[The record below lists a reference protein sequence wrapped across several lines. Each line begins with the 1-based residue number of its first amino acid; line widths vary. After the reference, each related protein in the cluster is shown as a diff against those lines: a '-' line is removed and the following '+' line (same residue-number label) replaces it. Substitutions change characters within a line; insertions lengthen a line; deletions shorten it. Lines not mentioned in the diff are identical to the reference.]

1 MAVVLEIRASRL
13 SWAEDL
19 SDALFFGYN
28 DPVAVVLNP
37 APRNCMLDIGEFRA
51 RTCSGVTRRS
61 FLRLGTSLPVAL
73 ALPGTHRQARAA
85 ETAKAK
91 SVIFVFLWGAP
102 SHVDTFDPKPNAPAE
117 YRGPFGVISTR
128 TPGVHFSELLPHMA
142 VRSDRFTLIR
152 SNVGIATSSGHP
164 KGGTVALTGYEEQP
178 EPVQPTFGS
187 IIAKHRG
194 YGGYLPPF
202 ISLANGKLT
211 AGGEYIKGDGGGKL
225 SRAHDPFMVGC
236 SQQGEVKIPSLKI
249 LEGLSPHR
257 ISDRRERLNRLDVE
271 RSLLDSKMVGQWQ
284 RTYGSAYDLLMNP
297 KARSALDLTRES
309 QATRARYGQSPFGQ
323 SALLARRLVEAE
335 VPYVQ
340 LNYSRDV
347 DAFNPGFEIGWDT
360 HIYNFE
366 LLQDQLCPI
375 FDRAFTALL
384 DDLYDRGLMD
394 QTLVVCK
401 GEFGRTPKISN
412 RAARDHWTNCY
423 FSIWAGAG
431 VEPGRVIGE
440 SDRLGQAP
448 LSGPIVT
455 PLRVGTTIAEL
466 AGLSSQT
473 RAEMQVLEGGTVIDE
488 LF

>member
-1 MAVVLEIRASRL
+1 
-13 SWAEDL
+13 
-19 SDALFFGYN
+19 
-28 DPVAVVLNP
+28 
-37 APRNCMLDIGEFRA
+37 MLDIGEFRT

-61 FLRLGTSLPVAL
+61 FLRIGAFLPVAL
-73 ALPGTHRQARAA
+73 GLPGVQRAARAA

-102 SHVDTFDPKPNAPAE
+102 SHLDTFDPKPNAPAD
-117 YRGPFGVISTR
+117 YRGPFGVIATR
-128 TPGVHFSELLPHMA
+128 TPGVYFTELLPQMA
-142 VRSDRFTLIR
+142 MRSDRFTLVR

-164 KGGTVALTGYEEQP
+164 DGGTVALTGFEDKP

-194 YGGYLPPF
+194 HGGSLPPF
-202 ISLANGKLT
+202 FSLANGKLT

-236 SQQGEVKIPSLKI
+236 SERGDVDIPALK
-249 LEGLSPHR
+249 LLKGLTPNR
-257 ISDRRERLNRLDVE
+257 IVDRKTLLTQLDAA
-271 RSLLDSKMVGQWQ
+271 RSILDSKAGSDWQ
-284 RTYGSAYDLLMNP
+284 RTYGSAYELLMNSD
-297 KARSALDLTRES
+297 ARNALDLTRES

-335 VPYVQ
+335 VPYIQ

-347 DAFNPGFEIGWDT
+347 DVFNPGFEIGWDT

-394 QTLVVCK
+394 QTLVVCM
-401 GEFGRTPKISN
+401 GEFGRTPKINN
-412 RAARDHWTNCY
+412 RAARDHWTQCY

-431 VEPGRVIGE
+431 VKPGRVIGE
-440 SDRLGQAP
+440 SDKLGQAP
-448 LSGPIVT
+448 RSGPIVT
-455 PLRVGTTIAEL
+455 ALRVGTTIAEL
-466 AGLSSQT
+466 TGLSAQV
-473 RAEMQVLEGGTVIDE
+473 RAEMKVLEGGTVIDE
-488 LF
+488 LL